1 MATKKDYFSY
11 EVKHVC
17 KQSGARIGVLHTPH
31 GDIETPVFMPVGTQA
46 TVKSLTPDELKEIG
60 AQIILNNTYHLFL
73 RPGHELVR
81 KAGGVHKFQ
90 NWDRPILTDSGG
102 FQVFSLSKLRK
113 ITDDGV
119 EFRSHLSG
127 AKHYITPEYDME
139 IQEALG
145 ADIIMAFDE
154 CTTWGTSHRD
164 AERAMNRTLH
174 WLDRCYNAHKEPKQ
188 ALFPIVQGNFYKDLR
203 IESVKRTL
211 PYIKYGVGIGGLSVG
226 EPKPLMYELLETI
239 QPYLPENVP
248 HYLMGVGSP
257 DCLLESIMRGVDM
270 CDCVLPTRI
279 ARNGTAF
286 TSTGKVVIRNAEY
299 KEDFSPL
306 DAECD
311 CYCCRN
317 FTRAYLRHLVNTNE
331 ILGGKLLS
339 LHNIYYLTHLME
351 QCKQAIREDRYL
363 DFKREY
369 LAKIGEPSYDRG
381 VHFDGEIL
389 GDESGKIKKKK

>member
-1 MATKKDYFSY
+1 
-11 EVKHVC
+11 
-17 KQSGARIGVLHTPH
+17 
-31 GDIETPVFMPVGTQA
+31 
-46 TVKSLTPDELKEIG
+46 
-60 AQIILNNTYHLFL
+60 
-73 RPGHELVR
+73 
-81 KAGGVHKFQ
+81 
-90 NWDRPILTDSGG
+90 
-102 FQVFSLSKLRK
+102 
-113 ITDDGV
+113 
-119 EFRSHLSG
+119 
-127 AKHYITPEYDME
+127 
-139 IQEALG
+139 
-145 ADIIMAFDE
+145 
-154 CTTWGTSHRD
+154 
-164 AERAMNRTLH
+164 MNRTLH
-174 WLDRCYNAHKEPKQ
+174 WLDRCYNAHQEPKQ

-211 PYIKYGVGIGGLSVG
+211 PYIKYGMGIGGLSVG

-369 LAKIGEPSYDRG
+369 LAKIGEVSYECG
-381 VHFDGEIL
+381 VHYDGEIL
-389 GDESGKIKKKK
+389 GDERGKIKKKK